1 MDPIRPP
8 HLFRKPTLQDH
19 LRIRARKC
27 ARATLKQLDAGES
40 PAILFQYCVNSGMC
54 LCEVAL
60 KAAKR
65 LDELENTIAAGGIQ
79 KGGGLQRK

>member
-1 MDPIRPP
+1 MIVSFMFA
-8 HLFRKPTLQDH
+8 LYLNSNQ
-19 LRIRARKC
+19 
-27 ARATLKQLDAGES
+27 ATK
-40 PAILFQYCVNSGMC
+40 FQYCVNSGMC

-79 KGGGLQRK
+79 KGGGLRRK